1 MKKAILV
8 LVYGLSLSLLLSGCI
23 HRELIISGPSSSTAT
38 TTTEVETQTVETS
51 KEATETTIIPRVS
64 FPESEYRRLAKT
76 GSGTVKGMIYL
87 SDAYGKKI
95 YGKQTRL
102 YLNPVTSYSRQWYT
116 ESYIG
121 GYKMAKADKKLF
133 NYLRFTTS
141 NTQGKFAF
149 YGVPNGSYYVIGVV
163 KCGQECGYSTP
174 RSIRIA
180 KEVTISGSETVDVD
194 LGKMID

>member
-23 HRELIISGPSSSTAT
+23 HRELIISGPSSNT
-38 TTTEVETQTVETS
+38 TTTTAEVETPTVETS
-51 KEATETTIIPRVS
+51 KETTETTTIPRVS
-64 FPESEYRRLAKT
+64 FPESEYRRLSKT

-141 NTQGKFAF
+141 NAQGKFAF
-149 YGVPNGSYYVIGVV
+149 YGVPSGSYYVIGVV

-180 KEVTISGSETVDVD
+180 KEVTISGSETVDAD